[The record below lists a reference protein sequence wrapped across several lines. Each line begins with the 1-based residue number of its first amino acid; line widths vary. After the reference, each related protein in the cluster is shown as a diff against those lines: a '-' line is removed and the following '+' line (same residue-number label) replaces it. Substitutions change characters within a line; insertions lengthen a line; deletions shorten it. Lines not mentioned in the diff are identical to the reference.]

1 MTASRYFRFT
11 GTSNDTS
18 NHHHRDH
25 SRQFRDPIVD
35 SALDD
40 TYYNTHCDDAVDLDP
55 GDCGLSALTGVYL
68 KDSVCFPQ
76 NLCNVACSFMQIVSR
91 NTNVIHLASVSDN
104 LETTWSIGNDEFLLW
119 RHDRQNRLLW
129 MLVRGIRNE
138 LHGITGFS
146 PNPPTNRDGSFG
158 DEVCRQHRRGS
169 SRSFTS
175 FSSLV
180 PLWKIP
186 TLLLAVG
193 LRRLCEAE
201 PSGCDRS

>member
-1 MTASRYFRFT
+1 
-11 GTSNDTS
+11 
-18 NHHHRDH
+18 
-25 SRQFRDPIVD
+25 
-35 SALDD
+35 
-40 TYYNTHCDDAVDLDP
+40 
-55 GDCGLSALTGVYL
+55 
-68 KDSVCFPQ
+68 
-76 NLCNVACSFMQIVSR
+76 MQIVSR

-158 DEVCRQHRRGS
+158 DEVCRQQRRGS

-201 PSGCDRS
+201 PSGCDRSYHDRSANDTGVVVGEDENVRAEFRRKAYGPRQQKHLRNRL